1 MSDAFFNLLI
11 RKPLRFF
18 KKTMLLL
25 ARSDF
30 FCGLLSVRRSGILT
44 GILLH
49 AILQDEILF
58 NFLAEGRKIMKELIG
73 KADVLIEALPYIQKF
88 RNSIVVVKFGG
99 SAMEDPALV
108 ESTMRDIVLLEA
120 IGIRPVVVHGGGKA
134 ISAELRKRDIPVRF
148 VHGLRYTCE
157 KTIGIVDDVLH
168 NVVNS
173 SLVRLGK
180 ECGGKTIGLSGKGI
194 LHAVRTKSVD
204 PATCE
209 QQDVGFV
216 GEITAVNVAPVM
228 DAIEAGLTPVIT
240 PLGSGIDG
248 QVYNINAD
256 IAACKIAE
264 AIHARKLVFL
274 SDVPG
279 VLSNCEDPESVI
291 PTIRTDEIDG
301 LILRKILSGGMLPK
315 IKSCV
320 EALNAGINKVHLI
333 DGRVSHTLLLEIF
346 TDHGVG
352 TQIVRPDSVM

>member
-1 MSDAFFNLLI
+1 
-11 RKPLRFF
+11 
-18 KKTMLLL
+18 
-25 ARSDF
+25 
-30 FCGLLSVRRSGILT
+30 
-44 GILLH
+44 
-49 AILQDEILF
+49 
-58 NFLAEGRKIMKELIG
+58 MKELID
-73 KADVLIEALPYIQKF
+73 KANVLVEALPYIQKF
-88 RNSIVVVKFGG
+88 RNSIIVIKFGG

-134 ISAELRKRDIPVRF
+134 ISAELKRCDIPVRF
-148 VHGLRYTCE
+148 VNGLRYTCD

-168 NVVNS
+168 NEVNA
-173 SLVRLGK
+173 SLVKLGK
-180 ECGGKTIGLSGKGI
+180 EAGGKAIGLSGKGI
-194 LHAVRTKSVD
+194 LRAVRTTSAD
-204 PATCE
+204 PVTGE
-209 QQDVGFV
+209 RQDVGFV
-216 GEITAVNVAPVM
+216 GEITAVNSAPIM
-228 DAIEAGLTPVIT
+228 EALSAGLTPIVT

-256 IAACKIAE
+256 VAACKIAE
-264 AIHARKLVFL
+264 ALHARKLVFL

-279 VLSNCEDPESVI
+279 VLADCDDQKSVI
-291 PTIRTDEIDG
+291 PTIRTDEING
-301 LILRKILSGGMLPK
+301 LVLRKTLSGGMLPK